1 MSYKLIVFDLDG
13 TLADTRQDLANAVNR
28 SLQQLGRDQLTVEI
42 IGSFVGDGLQKL
54 MERSLSATGGIKD
67 SLEAAVQAFQRHY
80 QDHLLDTTTLYPG
93 VAEALKAFKEQEM
106 VVLTNKPR
114 RYSLPILDH
123 LGIAGHFK
131 EVYGGDTFPVKKPD
145 PFPLQE
151 IMKRHSVE
159 KNETLMIGDSLIDI
173 NAARA
178 AGVLV
183 CAVSYG
189 FTPRE
194 TLAAVHPDFL
204 VLDLR
209 QIAELV
215 NKAS

>member
-28 SLQQLGRDQLTVEI
+28 ALLQLSRNELSIEL
-42 IGSFVGDGLQKL
+42 IGSFVGDGLRKL
-54 MERSLSATGGIKD
+54 MERSLAATGGIKD
-67 SLEAAVQAFQRHY
+67 QLPSAVEAFQSHY
-80 QDHLLDTTTLYPG
+80 QDHLLDTTTVYPG
-93 VAEALKAFKEQEM
+93 VSEGLKAFKDQEM

-114 RYSLPILDH
+114 RYSLPIIEH
-123 LGIAGHFK
+123 LCIAGHFK
-131 EVYGGDTFPVKKPD
+131 EVYGGDSFPVKKPD

-151 IMKRHSVE
+151 IMKRHQVE
-159 KNETLMIGDSLIDI
+159 KNQTLMIGDSLIDI
-173 NAARA
+173 NAARS

-189 FTPRE
+189 FTSRE
-194 TLAAVHPDFL
+194 KLAAVHPDFL
-204 VLDLR
+204 VLDIR
-209 QIAELV
+209 QIAEIV